1 MKQYSS
7 NPGQTFSDQMKM
19 FTSQKSPGQVAMNQ
33 EVTITRTRQT
43 VSKSP
48 LVWTARALR
57 VNAISN
63 PGMDMNEGGD
73 NVSNTNIYEF
83 IFPEGTVIRATTDT
97 ITWVNKQ
104 GRTEKWKVVAVGSDS
119 VGLNEVEIKAH
130 CTRA

>member
-83 IFPEGTVIRATTDT
+83 IFPERTVIRATTDT